1 MRRPTV
7 LAIAVFLAGSGLVAG
22 CGSGGSSG
30 PVHSVT
36 VTGTE
41 MQFTPAEMTLAPGR
55 YRFHFINAG
64 TVIHSLAIVHHGTPE
79 TAGEA
84 GPGKSVD
91 LNVATLETGDYMME
105 CQEPGHLVAGM
116 RGTITVKK

>member
-1 MRRPTV
+1 MRRRTLPTIALL
-7 LAIAVFLAGSGLVAG
+7 LATSGLLAG
-22 CGSGGSSG
+22 CGGGGSGG

-41 MQFTPAEMTLAPGR
+41 MQFTPADLTLAPGR
-55 YRFHFINAG
+55 YRFHFVNAG
-64 TVIHSLAIVHHGTPE
+64 TVFHSLAVVHNGTPE

-91 LNVATLETGDYMME
+91 LNVATLKTGDYMMQ
-105 CQEPGHLVAGM
+105 CQEPGHLAAGM